1 MYKKNSENLIK
12 HIDFIILDIIV
23 YCLCFWLAYVVRH
36 RAFNM
41 FSKSL
46 YVSYLFIIILLD
58 IFVAVV
64 TRAYKGILYRGY
76 LVEFRN
82 VLIHSSLIFA
92 GLVFFSFLQKVTG
105 SLSRI
110 VLVLFY
116 LFSVILDYAVR
127 IIRKRA
133 ILRKITRHRERKIL
147 LVSNVKGAE
156 RFLVQLSEKNIVDFD
171 IKGIVLLD
179 GKADRV
185 KNIPVVCHDNEGL
198 LRYLENHVVDEIIF
212 SSINDNPK
220 AKRIIEECEMSGMTV
235 HIVIEELGGLMGET
249 AIENMAGFQVVSS
262 TIKMVSGS
270 DILLKR
276 IIDIFGAL
284 IGLLITGIAF
294 IIVAPIIFITDPGPV
309 IFSQKRI
316 GKNGRVFKIYKFRS
330 MYKNAEEKKKEL
342 LEHNEMQG
350 LMFKMENDPRILGS
364 GKDGTKK
371 GIGFFIRTYSIDE
384 LPQFWNIL
392 KGDMSFVGTR
402 PPTLDEWQ
410 QYENYHRIR
419 MRIKPGL
426 TGLWQVSGR
435 SDITDFEEVVRLDS
449 EYIRNWSVWEDIK
462 IIFQTFSV
470 VIKKS
475 GAK

>member
-171 IKGIVLLD
+171 IKGIVLLV
-179 GKADRV
+179 AV
-185 KNIPVVCHDNEGL
+185 L
-198 LRYLENHVVDEIIF
+198 VDVL
-212 SSINDNPK
+212 
-220 AKRIIEECEMSGMTV
+220 T
-235 HIVIEELGGLMGET
+235 
-249 AIENMAGFQVVSS
+249 
-262 TIKMVSGS
+262 
-270 DILLKR
+270 
-276 IIDIFGAL
+276 
-284 IGLLITGIAF
+284 
-294 IIVAPIIFITDPGPV
+294 
-309 IFSQKRI
+309 
-316 GKNGRVFKIYKFRS
+316 
-330 MYKNAEEKKKEL
+330 KKE
-342 LEHNEMQG
+342 N
-350 LMFKMENDPRILGS
+350 
-364 GKDGTKK
+364 
-371 GIGFFIRTYSIDE
+371 
-384 LPQFWNIL
+384 
-392 KGDMSFVGTR
+392 
-402 PPTLDEWQ
+402 
-410 QYENYHRIR
+410 
-419 MRIKPGL
+419 
-426 TGLWQVSGR
+426 
-435 SDITDFEEVVRLDS
+435 
-449 EYIRNWSVWEDIK
+449 
-462 IIFQTFSV
+462 
-470 VIKKS
+470 
-475 GAK
+475 A